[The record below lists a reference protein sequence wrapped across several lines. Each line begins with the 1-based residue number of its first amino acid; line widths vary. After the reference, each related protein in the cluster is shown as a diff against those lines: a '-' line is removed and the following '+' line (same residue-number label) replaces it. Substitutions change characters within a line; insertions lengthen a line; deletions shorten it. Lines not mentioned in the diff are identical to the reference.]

1 MVECVAEITSMINN
15 KFFVFGRPASITY
28 KAEVAPKKPKPKTTE
43 EVTNALKTSPT
54 VQAFIRT
61 NPPKNTLPAMSF
73 QDYLDSLKKTM
84 TPDQLANKAN
94 AKAAISLFWDQAIK
108 KLGGFVF
115 VAGQMNPKGGD
126 ELALYNLRLI
136 AQHDAKYPKGA
147 TLYGGYPP
155 GIIE

>member
-1 MVECVAEITSMINN
+1 MVESVAEIIGMINN

>member
-15 KFFVFGRPASITY
+15 KLFVFGRPALITY
-28 KAEVAPKKPKPKTTE
+28 KAEAAPIKPKPKTTE

>member
-1 MVECVAEITSMINN
+1 MSNN
-15 KFFVFGRPASITY
+15 KFFVFGRTESITY
-28 KAEVAPKKPKPKTTE
+28 KDKVASPKKKPQTTE
-43 EVTNALKTSPT
+43 EVTLALKNSPT

-61 NPPKNTLPAMSF
+61 NPAKDTLPSMSF
-73 QDYLDSLKKTM
+73 QDYLNSLKNAM
-84 TPDQLANKAN
+84 TPDQRKDKSS
-94 AKAAISLFWDQAIK
+94 AKAAISEFWNQAIK

-115 VAGQMNPKGGD
+115 LGGQMNPEGGD

-136 AQHDAKYPKGA
+136 AQHDAKYPNGA

>member
-1 MVECVAEITSMINN
+1 MVDSVAEKIGMINN

-28 KAEVAPKKPKPKTTE
+28 KAEAAPKKPKPKTTE

-84 TPDQLANKAN
+84 TPDQLVNKAN

>member
-15 KFFVFGRPASITY
+15 KFFVFGRPALITY
-28 KAEVAPKKPKPKTTE
+28 KAEAAPKKPKPKTTE
-43 EVTNALKTSPT
+43 DVTNALKMSPT

-61 NPPKNTLPAMSF
+61 NPPKDTLPAMSF

>member
-1 MVECVAEITSMINN
+1 MVESVAEIIGMINN

-28 KAEVAPKKPKPKTTE
+28 KAEAAPKKPKPKTTE